1 MEGSLNTY
9 QEIAWSVAKSA
20 SLYASIKFMI
30 RDFLGVF
37 IPAWIRAR
45 WSCICWP
52 VSFVLLLSFFYQLVL
67 HLVII
72 WANSTILYHL
82 TPQVVEVYSNGNFLL
97 VEVISAKLDG
107 NGTIT
112 TAVDINILKSHN
124 RRSRRSTR
132 YDFESASFKP
142 DGIHHKVQLL
152 FNSSAKVL

>member
-1 MEGSLNTY
+1 M
-9 QEIAWSVAKSA
+9 
-20 SLYASIKFMI
+20 
-30 RDFLGVF
+30 
-37 IPAWIRAR
+37 
-45 WSCICWP
+45 
-52 VSFVLLLSFFYQLVL
+52 VL

-72 WANSTILYHL
+72 SGNSTILCHFK
-82 TPQVVEVYSNGNFLL
+82 PQVVEVYSSGNFLL

-132 YDFESASFKP
+132 YDFELASFKP